1 MQKVAVGVMAAVAVA
16 AAVSVT
22 AAVAAAAV
30 AAAVAASS
38 SSSSSSSHLWS
49 SLADVCPCKLVRCWR
64 VPSIAR
70 PRSSQRFA
78 GMAVPNATACATR
91 SIAGVQSE
99 VMTFWRS
106 DTFSSSETPF

>member
-1 MQKVAVGVMAAVAVA
+1 M
-16 AAVSVT
+16 
-22 AAVAAAAV
+22 AAAAV
-30 AAAVAASS
+30 AAAVPVAAAAAVAAA
-38 SSSSSSSHLWS
+38 SSSSSSHLWS
-49 SLADVCPCKLVRCWR
+49 SLTDVCPCKLVRCWR
-64 VPSIAR
+64 VGSIAR
-70 PRSSQRFA
+70 ARSSQRFA